1 MTDERKWMRIFKIL
15 SGILM
20 TGTVI
25 YMLTYLILDLCM
37 PFSAI
42 SETGDAAFYIR
53 FWSHQAVSI
62 IQGVGLNLYFY
73 GNVTLL
79 IFFGKEWTALLPYRK
94 TALFTIGTAAVA
106 LACAGLFVLL
116 DRILVGG
123 HGTAGNYFFPIWSVL
138 IYAAALFALQSLGY
152 LAGLLIRRKRP
163 SI

>member
-1 MTDERKWMRIFKIL
+1 MTKERKWMRIFKIL

-42 SETGDAAFYIR
+42 SETGDAVFYIR
-53 FWSHQAVSI
+53 FWAHQAVSI

-94 TALFTIGTAAVA
+94 TAQY
-106 LACAGLFVLL
+106 
-116 DRILVGG
+116 LVR
-123 HGTAGNYFFPIWSVL
+123 T
-138 IYAAALFALQSLGY
+138 
-152 LAGLLIRRKRP
+152 KREFHRYGRYP
-163 SI
+163 